1 MTKRNSDVED
11 MIELAAKMPWWIN
24 IILAVGSYLI
34 LHHYATRPNPPTPTE
49 MNQLGDYAVSVFW
62 PTLAMFGQ
70 YLMPFIFTL
79 AAIGSLIKRVRSQR
93 LLQRIEQT
101 QNYATE
107 IRSMTSQDFER
118 LIGAYFRQQGYRV
131 SETAEGADGGIDLI
145 LRQGTEKYFVQCK
158 HWKAQKV
165 GVNIVRELYGVM
177 SAQGAS
183 GGFVIT
189 SGTFT
194 ADARKYVHGLNIELI
209 DGIALQHLF
218 AQAKSAIPAEMAVDK
233 ASSSVPRCPACGNPM
248 VKRIARQG
256 KHAGESFWGC
266 SAYPKCKTIL
276 PFSTTDT
283 P

>member
-1 MTKRNSDVED
+1 
-11 MIELAAKMPWWIN
+11 
-24 IILAVGSYLI
+24 
-34 LHHYATRPNPPTPTE
+34 
-49 MNQLGDYAVSVFW
+49 
-62 PTLAMFGQ
+62 
-70 YLMPFIFTL
+70 
-79 AAIGSLIKRVRSQR
+79 
-93 LLQRIEQT
+93 
-101 QNYATE
+101 
-107 IRSMTSQDFER
+107 
-118 LIGAYFRQQGYRV
+118 
-131 SETAEGADGGIDLI
+131 
-145 LRQGTEKYFVQCK
+145 
-158 HWKAQKV
+158 
-165 GVNIVRELYGVM
+165 M

-233 ASSSVPRCPACGNPM
+233 ASSSAPRCPACGNPM

-276 PFSTTDT
+276 PFSTTVRT
-283 P
+283 TNTSTCGKTRRTTHYCATGSPALVPRW